1 MSMNIDLTPIKGAI
15 ERWGRRKDF
24 LIEVLQDL
32 QDHYHYLP
40 EPVLVEVSEQLEV
53 PLNHIYE
60 VATFYKAFSLVPKG
74 KHVVN
79 VCLGTACHVQ
89 GAVQVLGA
97 FERELGIKVG
107 ETDKNL
113 HFTLDSVRCIGCCGL
128 APVVTVNNDVHGKL
142 SADSVSK
149 IVERYKKELEKEKN
163 RGEYAEVKD

>member
-1 MSMNIDLTPIKGAI
+1 MNIDLSQIKEAI
-15 ERWGRRKDF
+15 DRWGNRKDY
-24 LIEVLQDL
+24 LIEILQDL

-40 EPVLVEVSEQLEV
+40 EEVLMELSKQLKV
-53 PLNHIYE
+53 PLNQIYE
-60 VATFYKAFSLVPKG
+60 VATFYKAFSLKPKG
-74 KHVVN
+74 KYVIN

-128 APVVTVNNDVHGKL
+128 APVVTVNEDVHGKL
-142 SADSVSK
+142 TADSVTK
-149 IVERYKKELEKEKN
+149 VLERYKKEIKKETEKKE
-163 RGEYAEVKD
+163 